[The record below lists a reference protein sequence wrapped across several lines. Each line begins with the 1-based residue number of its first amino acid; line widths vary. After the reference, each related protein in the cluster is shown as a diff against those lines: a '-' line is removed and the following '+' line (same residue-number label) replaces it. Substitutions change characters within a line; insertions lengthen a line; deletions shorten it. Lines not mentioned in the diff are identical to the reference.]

1 LISCEDT
8 AATPTPKSIMSDDNF
23 ARVHQTLRVTPA
35 MEAGITDHVWSTM
48 KTAIVVLALASVT
61 IHTSAQTLPRQ
72 AVAETYESAD
82 IDADGSLRVVTT
94 ERKTIVVPKGGFSGA
109 GESFGT
115 QTEFG
120 KPVIS
125 ADKRVVGAQAMF
137 ANCCTSYDIPL
148 QLVVYSRG
156 TTHRF
161 QGGLAIFDWHFVDGG
176 RRVAFSQQT
185 VHFACSVHWELRD
198 VATERLV
205 AEADIPEACG
215 ENPDPPTVKIP
226 RWVGEN
232 LSGIK

>member
-1 LISCEDT
+1 
-8 AATPTPKSIMSDDNF
+8 M
-23 ARVHQTLRVTPA
+23 
-35 MEAGITDHVWSTM
+35 
-48 KTAIVVLALASVT
+48 TAIVVLALASVT
-61 IHTSAQTLPRQ
+61 IHTVAQTFPRQ
-72 AVAETYESAD
+72 TVTEMYELAD
-82 IDADGSLRVVTT
+82 IDADGSLRIVTT
-94 ERKTIVVPKGGFSGA
+94 VRKTIVVPKGSFSGA

-125 ADKRVVGAQAMF
+125 ADKRAVGAQAMF

-156 TTHRF
+156 KTHRF
-161 QGGLAIFDWHFVDGG
+161 EGGLAVFDWHFVDGG

-215 ENPDPPTVKIP
+215 ENPDPPAVKVP